1 MIHSRNVTTQS
12 IEKAKQNGYIEV
24 EFENY
29 NIAEEIKI
37 NLLLRDFK
45 IQGKPT
51 YNERTFKK
59 MFILKSKN

>member
-29 NIAEEIKI
+29 NIAEEIRI

-45 IQGKPT
+45 IQGKSLCLVIQTP
-51 YNERTFKK
+51 
-59 MFILKSKN
+59 

>member
-1 MIHSRNVTTQS
+1 MTHSRNVTTQS
-12 IEKAKQNGYIEV
+12 VEKAKQNGYIEV

-29 NIAEEIKI
+29 NITEEIRV
-37 NLLLRDFK
+37 NSLLKDFK

-51 YNERTFKK
+51 YNERTFSK